1 MSSHCEL
8 INYLLDLFLLF
19 SALNDKN
26 KYLKKNL
33 HHERQSR
40 ESLQSEINEAQEFGK
55 DKFRESWQN
64 MSELHSLIQE
74 KEIIIQNLKFN
85 QAKEVEDLKWKLN
98 QRDQTLKKVLESK
111 ITASSTN
118 EIAHKS
124 LSHRYND
131 R

>member
-1 MSSHCEL
+1 M
-8 INYLLDLFLLF
+8 LFR
-19 SALNDKN
+19 ALNDKN

-33 HHERQSR
+33 HHERQSK

-118 EIAHKS
+118 RIK
-124 LSHRYND
+124 
-131 R
+131 